1 MTNLKIDSIR
11 PQAGNDIPMPRQK
24 FWLRLGVPVLIIA
37 GTAALLLGTSWDL
50 IRVRREV
57 RAVPVGLRTIEIQA
71 SAAPA
76 RDGAVVVQA
85 PGWVEADPYDV
96 YVSALTDGVIRD
108 ILVLEGDHLEA
119 GQPVALLIDAD
130 ARLELRGAEAM
141 VAEQRGRLA
150 IEEASLVAAEL
161 DRRELV
167 FLDRRVAVA
176 EAEQASIAAEL
187 AGFPARRANLEATKA
202 EKKDEYDRK
211 RRVVESGAVPEGPV
225 IRLGIRLQ
233 AIDAQIKGL
242 DAEES
247 AIKAKLRAADA
258 EARAAGRARELLVD
272 ENLAVATAKGRV
284 EIARG
289 ELDAA
294 IATLDTAKLRV
305 ERCTVR
311 TPVAGV
317 VIERLTSPGSRLS
330 FGNGPHTAHVVHL
343 FNPRKL
349 QIRADIPLADA
360 ARVGVGQSA
369 EIVVDLLPD
378 TVFRGSVS
386 RFLHRADIAKNTIEA
401 KIRIEDPSLLLKP
414 DMLAR
419 VRILEATA
427 DDSEGIV
434 MRTATRVF
442 VPAEAIENGVAW
454 VIAER
459 KGDRGTVRKRSVEVG
474 PRVEDGWIEI
484 VEGLQPGDL
493 VIVDETPSD
502 GEAVRFR
509 SLDDQEVR
517 S

>member
-1 MTNLKIDSIR
+1 MTKVNIDSIR
-11 PQAGNDIPMPRQK
+11 PEAGDDMPIPPRRA
-24 FWLRLGVPVLIIA
+24 WLHLGIPLLLIA
-37 GTAALLLGTSWDL
+37 GTAALLLGTGWDL

-57 RAVPVGLRTIEIQA
+57 RAVPVGLRTIEVEA
-71 SAAPA
+71 SANPA
-76 RDGAVVVQA
+76 REGGVAVQA
-85 PGWVEADPYDV
+85 PGWVEPDPYDIF
-96 YVSALTDGVIRD
+96 VSALTDGVVQD

-119 GQPVALLIDAD
+119 GQPVALLIDDD
-130 ARLELRGAEAM
+130 ARLQLRGAEAM

-150 IEEASLVAAEL
+150 IEEATLVAAEL
-161 DRRELV
+161 DLRELV
-167 FLDRRVAVA
+167 FLDRRGSVA
-176 EAEQASIAAEL
+176 EAEQSRIAAEL
-187 AGFPARRANLEATKA
+187 AGFPARRAGLEATKA

-233 AIDAQIKGL
+233 AIDAQIKAL
-242 DAEES
+242 DAEE
-247 AIKAKLRAADA
+247 AAVEAKLRAADA
-258 EARAAGRARELLVD
+258 EAMAADRARELLVD
-272 ENLAVATAKGRV
+272 ENLAVAAATGRV

-289 ELDAA
+289 ELDATL
-294 IATLDTAKLRV
+294 ATLDAARLRL

-330 FGNGPHTAHVVHL
+330 FGDGPHTAHVVHL
-343 FNPRKL
+343 FDPREL
-349 QIRADIPLADA
+349 QVRADIPLADA

-401 KIRIEDPSLLLKP
+401 KIRIEDPSPLLKP

-427 DDSEGIV
+427 EDPENGV
-434 MRTATRVF
+434 TRTATRIF
-442 VPAEAIENGVAW
+442 VPTEAIQDGVAW

-459 KGDRGTVRKRSVEVG
+459 EGDRGTARRRSVEVG
-474 PRVEDGWIEI
+474 PRIEAGWIEI
-484 VEGLQPGDL
+484 VDGLRPGDL
-493 VIVDETPSD
+493 VILDGAPSD
-502 GEAVRFR
+502 GEAVRIRF
-509 SLDDQEVR
+509 DDAEVR

>member
-11 PQAGNDIPMPRQK
+11 PEAGDNMPMPPRR
-24 FWLRLGVPVLIIA
+24 FWLRLGVPVLILA
-37 GTAALLLGTSWDL
+37 GAAALLVGTSWDL
-50 IRVRREV
+50 IRTRREV
-57 RAVPVGLRTIEIQA
+57 RAVPVGLRTIELEA
-71 SAAPA
+71 SAASVREGGVA
-76 RDGAVVVQA
+76 VQA

-96 YVSALTDGVIRD
+96 FVSALTNGVVRE
-108 ILVLEGDHLEA
+108 ILVLEGDRLEA
-119 GQPVALLIDAD
+119 GQPVALLVDDDAK
-130 ARLELRGAEAM
+130 LELRRSEAM
-141 VAEQRGRLA
+141 VAQKRGRLNT
-150 IEEASLVAAEL
+150 EEAALSAAEI

-176 EAEQASIAAEL
+176 GAEQARIAAEL
-187 AGFPARRANLEATKA
+187 AGFPARRAALDAARA
-202 EKKDEYDRK
+202 EKQDEYDRK

-225 IRLGIRLQ
+225 IRLGIRLR
-233 AIDAQIKGL
+233 AIDAQIEGL
-242 DAEES
+242 EAEEA
-247 AIKAKLRAADA
+247 AIDARLLAADA
-258 EARAAGRARELLVD
+258 EVRAAGRARELLVG
-272 ENLAVATAKGRV
+272 ENLAVETARGRV

-294 IATLDTAKLRV
+294 IADLDTSRLRL

-317 VIERLTSPGSRLS
+317 VIERLTSPGSRLNL
-330 FGNGPHTAHVVHL
+330 GVGPHTAHVVHL
-343 FNPRKL
+343 FDPREL
-349 QIRADIPLADA
+349 QVRADIPLADA

-401 KIRIEDPSLLLKP
+401 KIRIEDPSPLLKP

-427 DDSEGIV
+427 EDPENGV
-434 MRTATRVF
+434 TRTATRIF
-442 VPAEAIENGVAW
+442 VPTEAIQDGVAW

-459 KGDRGTVRKRSVEVG
+459 EGDRGTARRRSVEVG
-474 PRVEDGWIEI
+474 PRIEAGWIEI
-484 VEGLQPGDL
+484 VDGLRPGDL
-493 VIVDETPSD
+493 VILDGAPSD
-502 GEAVRFR
+502 GEAVRIRF
-509 SLDDQEVR
+509 DDAEVR